1 MLGSRNSI
9 RFPHKVTIA
18 LIALVLTATACGGAN
33 DNSADSSPSN
43 ATDSDALVSVMRS
56 IGESLDYDL
65 HDSPANLGDKAS
77 LTVIGTVTDVADGRV
92 FGVGETRETEPAFLN
107 LTLTVQVESVLQGD
121 ESLIQDGLVYVE
133 IGRTKELPVETFQ
146 RATLE
151 NQRLVLFLDDYT
163 EGLETFP
170 VIEKAPSI
178 PDGAPVLSP
187 YADGFLIEDVS
198 SGELIGGFD
207 DLDELP
213 PAWSEGT
220 TTVDSFTA
228 EHFPSEELAE

>member
-9 RFPHKVTIA
+9 CFSHKVATA
-18 LIALVLTATACGGAN
+18 LVALVLTATACGGAN

-43 ATDSDALVSVMRS
+43 ATDSDALVSVVRS
-56 IGESLDYDL
+56 VGASLDYDV
-65 HDSPANLGDKAS
+65 HDSPADLGDKAS
-77 LTVIGTVTDVADGRV
+77 LSVIGTVADVADGRV

-107 LTLTVQVESVLQGD
+107 LTLTLKVESVLRGD

-133 IGRTKELPVETFQ
+133 IGRTKELPVETFE
-146 RATLE
+146 RAVPE

-163 EGLETFP
+163 EGLQTFP

-178 PDGAPVLSP
+178 PDGAPVLAP
-187 YADGFLIEDVS
+187 YAEGFLIEDAS
-198 SGELIGGFD
+198 SGELIGGFVH
-207 DLDELP
+207 LDELP
-213 PAWSEGT
+213 PAWNQGT

>member
-1 MLGSRNSI
+1 MLGSNSSI

-18 LIALVLTATACGGAN
+18 LVALGLTATACGGAN
-33 DNSADSSPSN
+33 DNSASSSPRN
-43 ATDSDALVSVMRS
+43 AADSDALVSVMRS
-56 IGESLDYDL
+56 IGESLDYDP
-65 HDSPANLGDKAS
+65 HESPTILGGKAS
-77 LTVIGTVTDVADGRV
+77 VTVIGTVANVADGRV
-92 FGVGETRETEPAFLN
+92 FGVGETRDTEPAFLN
-107 LTLTVQVESVLQGD
+107 LTYTVQVESILGGD
-121 ESLIQDGLVYVE
+121 ESLIRDGLVYVE
-133 IGRTKELPVETFQ
+133 ISRTKEFPIETFKK
-146 RATLE
+146 AMPK

-163 EGLETFP
+163 EGLGTFP

-178 PDGAPVLSP
+178 SDGAPVLSP

-220 TTVDSFTA
+220 TTVDSFKA
-228 EHFPSEELAE
+228 AHFTSEELTE

>member
-1 MLGSRNSI
+1 MLGSRNST
-9 RFPHKVTIA
+9 RFPQKVTTA
-18 LIALVLTATACGGAN
+18 LIALALTATACGGTN
-33 DNSADSSPSN
+33 DDSADTSPSS
-43 ATDSDALVSVMRS
+43 AAGSDALVSVMRS
-56 IGESLDYDL
+56 IGESLDYAL
-65 HDSPANLGDKAS
+65 HDSPAKLGDKAS
-77 LTVIGTVTDVADGRV
+77 LTVIGTVTGVADGRV

-107 LTLTVQVESVLQGD
+107 LTLTVRVESVLQGD
-121 ESLIQDGLVYVE
+121 ESLIRDGLVYVE

-146 RATLE
+146 SATPE

-163 EGLETFP
+163 EGLQPFP
-170 VIEKAPSI
+170 VIEEALSI
-178 PDGAPVLSP
+178 PDGAPVLAP

-198 SGELIGGFD
+198 SGKLIGGFG

-228 EHFPSEELAE
+228 GHFPREESAE

>member
-1 MLGSRNSI
+1 MLGSNNSI
-9 RFPHKVTIA
+9 RFPHRVTIA
-18 LIALVLTATACGGAN
+18 LVALVLAATACGGAN
-33 DNSADSSPSN
+33 DNSAGSSPSN
-43 ATDSDALVSVMRS
+43 AADSDALVSVMRS

-65 HDSPANLGDKAS
+65 HDSPAILGGKAS
-77 LTVIGTVTDVADGRV
+77 LTVIGTVTNVADGRV

-107 LTLTVQVESVLQGD
+107 LTYTVQVESVLGGD
-121 ESLIQDGLVYVE
+121 KSLIRGGLVYVE
-133 IGRTKELPVETFQ
+133 IGRTKEFPVETFQ
-146 RATLE
+146 KATPE

-163 EGLETFP
+163 EGLGTFP

-178 PDGAPVLSP
+178 PEGAPVLSP

-198 SGELIGGFD
+198 SGKLIGGFD
-207 DLDELP
+207 HLDELP

-220 TTVDSFTA
+220 TTVDIFTA